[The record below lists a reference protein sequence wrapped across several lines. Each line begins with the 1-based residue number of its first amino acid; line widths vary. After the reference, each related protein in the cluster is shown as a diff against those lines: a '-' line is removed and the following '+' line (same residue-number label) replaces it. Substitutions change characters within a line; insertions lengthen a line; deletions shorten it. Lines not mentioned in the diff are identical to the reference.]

1 MWVLFALPTASDEV
15 GGGPS
20 SWQCVE
26 ENDYFVLQ
34 VRQKGAPS
42 SSYYSSLSHRSS
54 RRLGDGLVRVATLFS
69 SSRSKGSTLVDPLQG
84 GPIEYR
90 IVLKASLADR
100 GGRGDQPAKDD
111 GQPPADEER
120 EEAEK
125 KKNKKLLDVADAD
138 MEAGHG
144 PVVEEAAVVE
154 ERREG
159 WEARV
164 VAEGRE
170 VKEARE
176 EWRWLEANVVVACS
190 FFNRKSAVE
199 ERELFH
205 FLMLKFTAL
214 AEEAQQHRNK
224 ERALALR
231 RHRDI
236 GLASLFDARRRRSS
250 SSSSSSTTSTSALP
264 AKHSSGSLRRSRN
277 QASSSADFLQPI
289 ASTSSSSVSL
299 GLANRG
305 RTAAAS
311 AFSRSHSA
319 DTPSTAGSSSSS
331 RSGPLDAIMGSLGDG
346 GGGSSS
352 LARSDS
358 VDRMEVDA
366 GLAAAATAKAE
377 GEDEDEDEEALL
389 QRVGRDYEEQDKALQ
404 AAWRKAFPKL
414 ASLNEKAIA
423 CTAPPSLSCGLY
435 FLFFIFFWVSSTSR
449 TDGFFFTTQ
458 NKTHTA
464 L

>member
-1 MWVLFALPTASDEV
+1 
-15 GGGPS
+15 
-20 SWQCVE
+20 
-26 ENDYFVLQ
+26 
-34 VRQKGAPS
+34 
-42 SSYYSSLSHRSS
+42 
-54 RRLGDGLVRVATLFS
+54 
-69 SSRSKGSTLVDPLQG
+69 
-84 GPIEYR
+84 
-90 IVLKASLADR
+90 
-100 GGRGDQPAKDD
+100 
-111 GQPPADEER
+111 
-120 EEAEK
+120 
-125 KKNKKLLDVADAD
+125 
-138 MEAGHG
+138 
-144 PVVEEAAVVE
+144 
-154 ERREG
+154 
-159 WEARV
+159 
-164 VAEGRE
+164 

-346 GGGSSS
+346 GGSSS

-366 GLAAAATAKAE
+366 GLAAAATTAKAE

-423 CTAPPSLSCGLY
+423 CTAPPCGLFY
-435 FLFFIFFWVSSTSR
+435 FILFYLVFPRPTSR
-449 TDGFFFTTQ
+449 TDGFFFLQ
-458 NKTHTA
+458 HKTKHT
-464 L
+464 LLCIYMYY